1 MLEKPLLTSK
11 RVLEPYDR
19 ISEVLFGLIMV
30 LTITCAVS
38 AAHAGQAEIRTML
51 LSALGCNLAWGII
64 DGFFYLMACL
74 AERSQNLIT
83 LKAVRRATDS
93 QQAQKLIASALHP
106 LIASVLQP
114 AELDLIHQ
122 RLNQLPE
129 PPEKIRLSRRDY
141 SGALGVFLL
150 VFLSTLPVV
159 APFLFMQHAK
169 PALRVSNLIAVMML
183 FLLGCAFGRSTERH
197 PIVSGIIMV
206 LIGLA
211 LVGLCEV
218 FGG

>member
-1 MLEKPLLTSK
+1 MNALPTSK
-11 RVLEPYDR
+11 RVLESYDR

-38 AAHAGQAEIRTML
+38 AAHAGRAEVRTML

-93 QQAQKLIASALHP
+93 QQAQRLIASALPP
-106 LIASVLQP
+106 LVASILQP

-150 VFLSTLPVV
+150 VFISTLPVV
-159 APFLFMQHAK
+159 APFFFMQHAQ
-169 PALRVSNLIAVMML
+169 PALRVSNAIAVMML
-183 FLLGCAFGRSTERH
+183 FLLGCAFGRATER
-197 PIVSGIIMV
+197 PPLVSGIVMV
-206 LIGLA
+206 VIGLA
-211 LVGLCEV
+211 LVGLCEL

>member
-1 MLEKPLLTSK
+1 MFDKSFLTSK

-19 ISEVLFGLIMV
+19 ISEILFGLIMV

-38 AAHAGQAEIRTML
+38 AAQAGRAEIRTML
-51 LSALGCNLAWGII
+51 FSALGCNLAWGII
-64 DGFFYLMACL
+64 DGIFYLMASL

-93 QQAQKLIASALHP
+93 QQAQKLIASALPP
-106 LIASVLQP
+106 LIASILQP
-114 AELDLIHQ
+114 AELDTIHQ

-129 PPEKIRLSRRDY
+129 PPDRIRLGSREY
-141 SGALGVFLL
+141 LGALGVFLL
-150 VFLSTLPVV
+150 VFISTLPVV
-159 APFLFMQHAK
+159 APFIFMQHAQ

-183 FLLGCAFGRSTERH
+183 FLLGCAYGRSTER
-197 PIVSGIIMV
+197 PPLVSGIIMV
-206 LIGLA
+206 AIGIA
-211 LVGLCEV
+211 LVALCKA